1 MGYKYILYYTLWT
14 RKSAFYGH
22 FGQPRL
28 RLHLAGQDEQ
38 ALQAQ
43 AEARRLFDRLTEAAS
58 ELMDL
63 GFEDI
68 YQQSRGEVE
77 ASIGECAL
85 CWPSN

>member
-1 MGYKYILYYTLWT
+1 M
-14 RKSAFYGH
+14 
-22 FGQPRL
+22 QPWL